1 MSLNGLPDEVLL
13 SIIGHFAESEIDLA
27 TLCLTS
33 RHLRSLTTPLLYQKL
48 CCRDDNLVCR
58 RVVPLT
64 LRSLVRDR
72 ELGKFVRVLDIS
84 PRDSGYIGPL
94 FDHEDKIL
102 IQKAVTE
109 IVEIGY
115 SKQHYGF
122 SVTPDFDKWRLC
134 KKWWEE
140 ACEGKSFA
148 MIAIILFL
156 CPGLRQ
162 IYYLYG
168 YYSDHLPNDRE
179 DNYVEWFFRVVR
191 HSQQATRDGMV
202 RIEPGGSVAQ
212 GPKNMTP
219 MLPNL
224 RHGKFAFR
232 PKGREQGDWG
242 NMEVTM
248 FIQTPSAESLY
259 LNGFIK
265 PLQAR
270 PDFLMGLKSL
280 TLQQCIFEASVLGN
294 ILQACVR
301 LEYFS
306 YSHGYPWTRFDEFDP
321 LLMMEGLL
329 SLSGSLRKLRLA
341 RGIDRYF
348 KSNSARDSKLGSLAS
363 FKALTHLALPVEFLV
378 GMAPY
383 TDTEAPKLW
392 ELVPKSLE
400 YLLVGGLEAEVMLD
414 FAQKEVLELVKRK
427 QSIAPKLTRII
438 LQNIDPIAAGGCAL
452 SPLKRASRENEVS
465 LSTYDG
471 KTSEDS
477 GIGIM
482 LRSMS
487 GHHRYYNGQGY
498 HPFPNSRWP
507 PGRLFDQQVTQ
518 LTYR

>member
-1 MSLNGLPDEVLL
+1 
-13 SIIGHFAESEIDLA
+13 
-27 TLCLTS
+27 
-33 RHLRSLTTPLLYQKL
+33 
-48 CCRDDNLVCR
+48 
-58 RVVPLT
+58 
-64 LRSLVRDR
+64 
-72 ELGKFVRVLDIS
+72 VLDIS

-122 SVTPDFDKWRLC
+122 SVTPDFDKWKLC

-168 YYSDHLPNDRE
+168 YYSDHIPNDRE

-191 HSQQATRDGMV
+191 HSQQARRDGMV
-202 RIEPGGSVAQ
+202 RIQPGGSVAQ
-212 GPKNMTP
+212 GSKNMTP

-232 PKGREQGDWG
+232 PTDREQGDWG
-242 NMEVTM
+242 NLELTM

-265 PLQAR
+265 PIQAR
-270 PDFLMGLKSL
+270 PDFLMDLKSL
-280 TLQQCIFEASVLGN
+280 TLEQCIFEASVLGN

-306 YSHGYPWTRFDEFDP
+306 YSHGHPWTSIDKFDP

-329 SLSGSLRKLRLA
+329 CLSGSLRQLRLA
-341 RGIDRYF
+341 RGGPWVLE
-348 KSNSARDSKLGSLAS
+348 SNSARNSKLGSLTS
-363 FKALTHLALPVEFLV
+363 FEVLTHLVLPVEFLV
-378 GMAPY
+378 GMAVDAGPR
-383 TDTEAPKLW
+383 APKMW

-400 YLLVGGLEAEVMLD
+400 YLLIGGLQTEVMLD
-414 FAQKEVLELVKRK
+414 FAQKEVLELVKRR
-427 QSIAPKLTRII
+427 QSIAPKLTRIV
-438 LQNIDPIAAGGCAL
+438 LQNIDPIAAGGRAL
-452 SPLKRASRENEVS
+452 SPLKRASRENEVWF
-465 LSTYDG
+465 STDDG
-471 KTSEDS
+471 KVSEDN
-477 GIGIM
+477 GIGLM
-482 LRSMS
+482 LESMS
-487 GHHRYYNGQGY
+487 GPHKKFNRQGY
-498 HPFPNSRWP
+498 HPIPNSRWP
-507 PGRLFDQQVTQ
+507 TGRLFDQQVTQ